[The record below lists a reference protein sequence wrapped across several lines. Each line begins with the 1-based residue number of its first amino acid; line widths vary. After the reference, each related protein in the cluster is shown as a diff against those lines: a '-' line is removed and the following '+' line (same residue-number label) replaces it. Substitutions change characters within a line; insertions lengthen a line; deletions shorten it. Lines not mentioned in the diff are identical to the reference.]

1 MVNTKQQE
9 ILVYAFDAY
18 RDFLFN
24 YVSRSNKDVFNLD
37 NVDVSKLCKSFGF
50 KFPPYINF
58 SSLMNYEIIND
69 KKKKKKNFLFPE
81 EIEKI
86 YGNKE

>member
-1 MVNTKQQE
+1 M
-9 ILVYAFDAY
+9 YAFDAY
-18 RDFLFN
+18 KEFLFN
-24 YVSRSNKDVFNLD
+24 YFSRSNKDVFNLD

-50 KFPPYINF
+50 EYPPYVNF
-58 SSLMNYEIIND
+58 SSLQNYEKSNE
-69 KKKKKKNFLFPE
+69 KKNRKKNFLFPE